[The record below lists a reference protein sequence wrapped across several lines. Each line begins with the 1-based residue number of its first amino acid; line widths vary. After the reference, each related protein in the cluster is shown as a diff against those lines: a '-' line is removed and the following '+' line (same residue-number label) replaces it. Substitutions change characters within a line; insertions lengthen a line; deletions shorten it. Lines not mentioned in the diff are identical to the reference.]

1 MRAFLKLIPSFA
13 LFGISLLSPQT
24 VVAQQTCTEAF
35 YSGNASKVSVGG
47 KTFHIS
53 NSRSVR
59 GWSYKGGRIASYVIF
74 NGQVSQVIVEE
85 FNPEIGFGRKLH
97 TVKISNSDSILG
109 WDWDENTNT
118 ASYVLFD
125 GSKTVVKVEDFSGKK
140 FNGIYST
147 TTLSKSGL
155 DKYSSSWTLNNRH
168 LQKLSSTYC
177 NYLLQS
183 DRQLLQIVIF
193 MIFIVLQI
201 VIVNYLAFLCNYFLL
216 FTRPKVRIYVNISA

>member
-35 YSGNASKVSVGG
+35 CSGNASKVSVGG
-47 KTFHIS
+47 KTFHTS

-125 GSKTVVKVEDFSGKK
+125 GSKTVVKVQDFSGKK

-155 DKYSSSWTLNNRH
+155 DKYSSSWTLNNGFAEYTLPGQLKR
-168 LQKLSSTYC
+168 QRFSNGTFSSTREITDY
-177 NYLLQS
+177 Y
-183 DRQLLQIVIF
+183 
-193 MIFIVLQI
+193 
-201 VIVNYLAFLCNYFLL
+201 
-216 FTRPKVRIYVNISA
+216 SAGRVAGRSCY